1 MLMTLSPLSVPQDLA
16 VYSRLSTDHYPWTE
30 VTVDLAARQAQ
41 GFTGIFDA
49 VQGQRWVRFV
59 WVRGVMRGGYTAG
72 AEVSWAN
79 MMRGLPQATV
89 SLQGQEP
96 AVAEIVWSCRQAKAV
111 SLPGTWPD
119 LQDRLHRER
128 FFGILVSGTA
138 SSYWESGRMLGGVLP
153 PSGAACVTFS
163 PPVID
168 DRPSLLAF
176 WLELIAVTHR
186 SHPLDETWRQVS
198 IGLATDHPCLDP
210 FAQEVRVLGG
220 VLQVDQE
227 VSVSELRPALLAAY
241 RATLTRLGV
250 RLADLPINSLR
261 EQPIWA
267 TAGLEANA

>member
-1 MLMTLSPLSVPQDLA
+1 MLMTLPLLSVPQDLA

-41 GFTGIFDA
+41 GFTGAFDA
-49 VQGQRWVRFV
+49 VQGQRWARFV
-59 WVRGVMRGGYTAG
+59 WVRGSMRGGFTAG
-72 AEVSWAN
+72 GEVSWAT
-79 MMRGLPQATV
+79 MMRGLPQAAV
-89 SLQGQEP
+89 SLQSLEP
-96 AVAEIVWSCRQAKAV
+96 VVAEIVWSCRQSTPTPLRGV
-111 SLPGTWPD
+111 WPE
-119 LQDRLHRER
+119 LQATLGRER
-128 FFGILVSGTA
+128 FFGVLVSGTA
-138 SSYWESGRMLGGVLP
+138 CSYWESGRMLGGVLP
-153 PSGAACVTFS
+153 AVGAACLTLS

-186 SHPLDETWRQVS
+186 TYPLDEVWRQVS

-227 VSVSELRPALLAAY
+227 VGVSELRPALLEAY

-250 RLADLPINSLR
+250 RLADLPIASLR

-267 TAGLEANA
+267 TAGLEVNP